1 MNPPFSFTL
10 TPNAMSTW
18 VWSAIAFLL
27 SLFKAVTLERSYLC
41 PTAACALPGA
51 PVLVPVLLVLGST
64 CSQMSWFICNLSRG
78 KQGIRKFCR
87 AVVPCV
93 SSWLEVPWLAAPSHA
108 CEEGVWGWKAFK
120 VSTIYSEQEEKVWPF
135 SNGKLCQCSHWDFPP
150 GDCLNVTCGKPGHW
164 KHCELPFLQHR
175 EILIS
180 HKTENLLC
188 FPKAKNIREVNSNVV
203 FISSVL

>member
-64 CSQMSWFICNLSRG
+64 CSRMS
-78 KQGIRKFCR
+78 
-87 AVVPCV
+87 
-93 SSWLEVPWLAAPSHA
+93 
-108 CEEGVWGWKAFK
+108 
-120 VSTIYSEQEEKVWPF
+120 
-135 SNGKLCQCSHWDFPP
+135 
-150 GDCLNVTCGKPGHW
+150 
-164 KHCELPFLQHR
+164 
-175 EILIS
+175 
-180 HKTENLLC
+180 
-188 FPKAKNIREVNSNVV
+188 
-203 FISSVL
+203 